1 MKQASI
7 KLSLEAS
14 LTALNAT
21 LYAVFGYITYL
32 GLFTPVFG
40 TVRFWPS
47 VVIPAAF
54 AILFSPKI
62 GGLGAAIGI
71 FISDMLIHGNPLL
84 SISVGVPSN
93 FIAFYLIGKL
103 TREWKEMTPS
113 KIFLSILLQ
122 MIPIVGCLAIYF
134 GKLLDEFTASIF
146 LGVAVIA
153 FTFTLI
159 TSIVQRR
166 YLTVVTASSI
176 GLLAGSAII
185 GFGLWAYSQFFIL
198 PIGGIRNAPLVAAL
212 VWFLWTYLTE
222 IPFLHFVLPPLL
234 TALVKALPSR
244 FKVRYGEAE
253 AS

>member
-1 MKQASI
+1 MSRTSI
-7 KLSLEAS
+7 KPSLEAS
-14 LTALNAT
+14 LIALNAT
-21 LYAVFGYITYL
+21 LYAVFGYVTYL

-54 AILFSPKI
+54 SILFSPKI

-103 TREWKEMTPS
+103 ARRWAEMKTS
-113 KIFLSILLQ
+113 TILLSILLQ
-122 MIPIVGCLAIYF
+122 MIPVAGCFAIYF
-134 GKLLDEFTASIF
+134 GRLLDEFTALIF
-146 LGVAVIA
+146 LVVAVIA
-153 FTFTLI
+153 FIFTLL
-159 TSIVQRR
+159 TSIIQRK
-166 YLTVVTASSI
+166 YLNVVSASSI
-176 GLLAGSAII
+176 GLLTGSAII
-185 GFGLWAYSQFFIL
+185 GIGLWAYSQFFIL

-222 IPFLHFVLPPLL
+222 IPFLHFILPPLL
-234 TALVKALPSR
+234 AALVKAMPSR
-244 FKVRYGEAE
+244 FKTQYEGA
-253 AS
+253 